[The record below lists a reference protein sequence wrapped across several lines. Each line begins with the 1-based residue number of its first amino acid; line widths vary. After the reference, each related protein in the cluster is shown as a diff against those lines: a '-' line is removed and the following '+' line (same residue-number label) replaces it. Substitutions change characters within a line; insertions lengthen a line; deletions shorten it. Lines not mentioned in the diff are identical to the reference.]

1 MTDVESGA
9 NARGTRNEF
18 AVERPV
24 HPWVAARRDRPR
36 FALQA
41 GTRPGD
47 PDPSRTLLR
56 AGELAETLGL
66 DGLFIADH
74 PGTSPDPWLHL
85 AALAVTT
92 ERISLG
98 SVVNCVF
105 HRHPAQHARQAADLD
120 RLSHGRLVFGLG
132 IGWNEPEFA
141 QLGIDFPS
149 VPERQAALD
158 EAMAMIAGLWGPE
171 PYTHDGRF
179 WRTTG
184 GHVGPWRDEGRPPIL
199 IAGAGKRTLGQVA
212 RYADVANFGAS
223 PTAGGV
229 GTYDDVAA
237 KFALLR
243 ERCAEIGRPFDA
255 ILRTHFTSCLSL
267 AETQAAADAKLLR
280 IHPGGV
286 PPELRTAR
294 IAHTP
299 EGAIRHFRALREA
312 GTQYFVVQLLDA
324 TDEETIRLLAEAV
337 APQVA

>member
-1 MTDVESGA
+1 
-9 NARGTRNEF
+9 
-18 AVERPV
+18 
-24 HPWVAARRDRPR
+24 
-36 FALQA
+36 LQA
-41 GTRPGD
+41 GTWPTD

-56 AGELAETLGL
+56 AGELAESLGL
-66 DGLFIADH
+66 DGLFIAYH
-74 PGTSPDPWLHL
+74 PGTSPDPWLHH
-85 AALAVTT
+85 AAIAAMT

-120 RLSHGRLVFGLG
+120 RISHGRLVFGLG

-158 EAMAMIAGLWGPE
+158 EAMTMIEGLWGSNPVDIE
-171 PYTHDGRF
+171 GRF
-179 WRTTG
+179 WRTNG
-184 GHVGPWRDEGRPPIL
+184 GHVGPWRSDARPPIL

-229 GTYDDVAA
+229 GTYDNVAE

-243 ERCAEIGRPFDA
+243 ERCAEIGRPYDA
-255 ILRTHFTSCLSL
+255 ILRTHFTSCLAL

-280 IHPGGV
+280 LHPGGV
-286 PPELRTAR
+286 PEDLRTAR

-299 EGAIRHFRALREA
+299 EGAIRHYRALRGA
-312 GTQYFVVQLLDA
+312 GAQYFFVQLLDA
-324 TDEETIRLLAEAV
+324 SDEETIRLLAEAV
-337 APQVA
+337 APQVN

>member
-1 MTDVESGA
+1 
-9 NARGTRNEF
+9 
-18 AVERPV
+18 
-24 HPWVAARRDRPR
+24 WVAARRERPR

-41 GTRPGD
+41 AARPDD

-56 AGELAETLGL
+56 AGELAESLGL

-74 PGTSPDPWLHL
+74 PGAFPDPWMHL
-85 AALAVTT
+85 AALAATT
-92 ERISLG
+92 DRISLG

-120 RLSHGRLVFGLG
+120 RISHGRLVFGLG

-141 QLGIDFPS
+141 QLGLPFPS

-158 EAMAMIAGLWGPE
+158 EAMAMIFGLWGPE
-171 PYTHDGRF
+171 PFTYAGRF
-179 WRTTG
+179 WHTTG
-184 GHVGPWRDEGRPPIL
+184 GHVGPWIGEGRPPIL

-229 GTYDDVAA
+229 TSYDDVAA

-243 ERCAEIGRPFDA
+243 ERCAAIGRPVDT

-299 EGAIRHFRALREA
+299 DGAIRHFRALRESGA
-312 GTQYFVVQLLDA
+312 QYFVVQLLDA

-337 APQVA
+337 APRVA